1 MRKVGVG
8 ACAVTAIVLA
18 VGAAEIAKAAP
29 PKGGGGA
36 GAAHGPAA
44 HFTAPRGSPHFT
56 AHHAPPN
63 AASRQASSHGGAL
76 ATVHGA
82 FAGPTSPQSF
92 ATRRQ
97 FAAYPAFRP
106 FLGRGWWHWH
116 NHLGWVGP
124 WFWPFAYGGFFYY
137 ALWPYAYDSY
147 DPFWAYGYNDI
158 YAGMFSPYD
167 YEPYVQGP
175 QAPARMASLTQ
186 SMKSACDS
194 EAAEVTGWPID
205 QIQQVIQP
213 NAEQRA
219 LLDDLGNAIVKASSN
234 ITSHCPSSVAFIPV
248 DRLAQM
254 EVRLQG
260 MIDAV
265 NAIDPP
271 LTRFYDSL
279 TDEQKARF
287 NEMNAGRGATAS
299 TGVSTP
305 PAAGPANPQEA
316 CGAGPIMAWPVEK
329 IDQLLK
335 PDAAQKEK
343 LQALQSAAAQAAD
356 TIKAACPSEVPATP
370 PGRLAAIGQ
379 RLQTQ
384 LTAVQTVEAPLKDFY
399 DSLSD
404 DQKARFNNI
413 GQQILPKGDQ

>member
-1 MRKVGVG
+1 MRRVRVGV
-8 ACAVTAIVLA
+8 CAVGTIVLA
-18 VGAAEIAKAAP
+18 VAAAEIVKAAP
-29 PKGGGGA
+29 PKGGGSG
-36 GAAHGPAA
+36 GAARGAA
-44 HFTAPRGSPHFT
+44 ATHVPPGSPHFT
-56 AHHAPPN
+56 AHRAPQAPSHA
-63 AASRQASSHGGAL
+63 GAL
-76 ATVHGA
+76 ATAHGAHGA
-82 FAGPTSPQSF
+82 FPGPTNPLGF

-106 FLGRGWWHWH
+106 FLGRGWWHSH
-116 NHLGWVGP
+116 SHLGWVGP

-137 ALWPYAYDSY
+137 ALWPYSYGAY
-147 DPFWAYGYNDI
+147 DPFWAYGYDDI
-158 YAGMFSPYD
+158 YAGIFSPYD

-205 QIQQVIQP
+205 QIQQAIQP
-213 NAEQRA
+213 NADQKV

-234 ITSHCPSSVAFIPV
+234 IISHCPASVAFIPV

-265 NAIDPP
+265 SAIDLP
-271 LTRFYDSL
+271 LTKFYDSL

-287 NEMNAGRGATAS
+287 NGINAGATAS
-299 TGVSTP
+299 TGESNP
-305 PAAGPANPQEA
+305 PAAEPANPQEV
-316 CGAGPIMAWPVEK
+316 CGSGQMMAWPAEK

-335 PDAAQKEK
+335 PDNAQKEK

-356 TIKAACPSEVPATP
+356 TLKAACPSVVPATP

-379 RLQTQ
+379 RLQGQ

-413 GQQILPKGDQ
+413 GQQILPRRDR